1 MALGDVYVEVAAVGI
16 QGLSGNGAGFG
27 ATGPTGAT
35 GPQGDTGG
43 ASGPQGASG
52 ATGPKGEQ
60 GASGIGA
67 SGAQGQQGIQGAS
80 GATGTQGASGI
91 GASGAQGA
99 SGVTGASGV
108 GVANITVSNISGAT
122 GGATGSITNE
132 VTGVNALRFDRD
144 TGFNVSDLGG
154 GEVKVSLGSA
164 FKTIKVDGQT
174 DLVAVAEDTLHII
187 GGTGITITTDHSA
200 NPQSLT
206 ISATASGSGA
216 TGATGPQGASGIDGA
231 SGTIGLDGATGTQGA
246 TGQTGATGIQG
257 ASGSTGLTGAT
268 GTQGATGQTG
278 ATGIQGASGTQ
289 GASGIAGATG
299 VGLQGATGP
308 YGATGAQGAGATG
321 ATGPIG
327 ITGATG
333 IEGPVGASG
342 IGVDNVIDF
351 TTNNT
356 TDEQLIDILD
366 TSIYRSAKYQVQLTK
381 GTNYYAEE
389 LLLLWD
395 KANVFFTEYA
405 GMGESLGSFATYYSP
420 VDNDYSSPDIN
431 ISALSFWTG
440 TTLTIYST
448 SNSAVQALLSAIPT
462 TVISLNGGAI
472 SATLSSKFIM
482 TSPGVYVASTVESRS
497 PLLIVSRI
505 QWSGTGYIELRFT
518 PQSPY
523 TDIKYIRTTIGL

>member
-257 ASGSTGLTGAT
+257 ASG
-268 GTQGATGQTG
+268 
-278 ATGIQGASGTQ
+278 TQ

-299 VGLQGATGP
+299 VGLPGATGP

>member
-80 GATGTQGASGI
+80 GAIGTQGASGI

-257 ASGSTGLTGAT
+257 ASG
-268 GTQGATGQTG
+268 
-278 ATGIQGASGTQ
+278 TQ

-299 VGLQGATGP
+299 VGLPGATGP

>member
-1 MALGDVYVEVAAVGI
+1 MALGDLYVEVAAVGI

-67 SGAQGQQGIQGAS
+67 SGAQGQQGFQGAS

-257 ASGSTGLTGAT
+257 ASG
-268 GTQGATGQTG
+268 
-278 ATGIQGASGTQ
+278 TQ

-299 VGLQGATGP
+299 VGLPGATGP